1 MFHCTQKHAPM
12 YRIFIVTLIFCSL
25 SASVFGQLRMSH
37 IYSNNMMLQCNT
49 AVPIKG
55 HGKPSSTVKLLFNGK
70 NYTDKVQSDGSW
82 KIILPPAKPGFIT
95 NIEVINGDERIQLE
109 NVIFGDIWL
118 CGGQSNMEWFLSATE
133 NADAEIQSAQYPNL
147 RIVDVPHRMEASEQK
162 DFAAPLLW
170 SSGTPASV
178 AQFSAVGYYFGKQL
192 MHALDIP
199 IGLINN
205 NYGGTVVEAWT
216 SGTGL
221 QGLPVYEKKVR
232 KLETINFEK
241 EKNEGTNAHNKW
253 MANFYQKD
261 QGIIDSIYAWANPIM
276 DRTNWKKINL
286 PGYWEASSDS
296 TLRDL
301 DGVVW
306 LYKKIKFEG
315 DASAGKISMG
325 AIDDSDMI
333 WINGESVGS
342 TFNRYNKDRV
352 YDIKKN
358 ILHHGENIIIIRVE
372 DYIGGGGVTGSSS
385 KLFIQQGDLITRL
398 DGTWQYKIG
407 MRSTEKMPSSS
418 FSPNHYPTCLY
429 NGMIAPMADFP
440 IKGVIWYQGE
450 SNTYRAFEYRD
461 LFKRFIL
468 DWRSRF
474 NHPDLPFLYVQ
485 LANYY
490 PEDSIP
496 GESQWAELRE
506 AQEKAL
512 CLLNTSMVTAIDIGE
527 ANNIHPINKYEV
539 GRRLALAALADVYYQ
554 QQVIYL
560 SPSYDSHTIK
570 DNAVFIKLK
579 NEYNGLKTTDK
590 FGYIFGFSIA
600 GDDQIFRWAKAEII
614 DKNIIK
620 VWSDKVKSPKVVRY
634 AWQNNP
640 SPANLFNSHDF
651 PALPFRTDDWKLST
665 QDIRLTD
672 E

>member
-1 MFHCTQKHAPM
+1 
-12 YRIFIVTLIFCSL
+12 
-25 SASVFGQLRMSH
+25 
-37 IYSNNMMLQCNT
+37 
-49 AVPIKG
+49 
-55 HGKPSSTVKLLFNGK
+55 
-70 NYTDKVQSDGSW
+70 
-82 KIILPPAKPGFIT
+82 
-95 NIEVINGDERIQLE
+95 
-109 NVIFGDIWL
+109 
-118 CGGQSNMEWFLSATE
+118 
-133 NADAEIQSAQYPNL
+133 
-147 RIVDVPHRMEASEQK
+147 
-162 DFAAPLLW
+162 
-170 SSGTPASV
+170 
-178 AQFSAVGYYFGKQL
+178 
-192 MHALDIP
+192 
-199 IGLINN
+199 
-205 NYGGTVVEAWT
+205 
-216 SGTGL
+216 
-221 QGLPVYEKKVR
+221 
-232 KLETINFEK
+232 
-241 EKNEGTNAHNKW
+241 
-253 MANFYQKD
+253 
-261 QGIIDSIYAWANPIM
+261 
-276 DRTNWKKINL
+276 
-286 PGYWEASSDS
+286 
-296 TLRDL
+296 
-301 DGVVW
+301 
-306 LYKKIKFEG
+306 
-315 DASAGKISMG
+315 
-325 AIDDSDMI
+325 
-333 WINGESVGS
+333 
-342 TFNRYNKDRV
+342 
-352 YDIKKN
+352 
-358 ILHHGENIIIIRVE
+358 
-372 DYIGGGGVTGSSS
+372 
-385 KLFIQQGDLITRL
+385 
-398 DGTWQYKIG
+398 
-407 MRSTEKMPSSS
+407 
-418 FSPNHYPTCLY
+418 
-429 NGMIAPMADFP
+429 MIAPMADFP

-554 QQVIYL
+554 HQVIYL